1 VIKDGKIFV
10 KRCSVLWLT
19 LAAMCL
25 TPGFSYA
32 AKMALLLQ
40 QSPADGGSIEPG
52 TGVHQL
58 ECNSQITLRAVPQQ
72 GYQFV
77 TWLGDVDEPTSPVT
91 EAYMDSPK
99 IVIAVFER
107 SQYES
112 IEAADI
118 LFSRPG
124 GGLRGSAADIGSGGG
139 GGGVTGRQ
147 WHSEPLRRIL
157 RPEEEPDELPVPDEA
172 ENDDFPVPEVPEP
185 ATLTLFALAGILIR
199 MQSRKRRL

>member
-1 VIKDGKIFV
+1 VTKDGKIFV
-10 KRCSVLWLT
+10 KKCLVLWLT

-32 AKMALLLQ
+32 TKMALLLQ

-52 TGVHQL
+52 IGVHRL

-77 TWLGDVDEPTSPVT
+77 TWLGDVDEPASPVT
-91 EAYMDSPK
+91 ETYMDSPK

-107 SQYES
+107 SQFES

-118 LFSRPG
+118 LFGRPG
-124 GGLRGSAADIGSGGG
+124 GGLRGSAADISSGSSS
-139 GGGVTGRQ
+139 GRIGRAKR
-147 WHSEPLRRIL
+147 SEPRRRIY
-157 RPEEEPDELPVPDEA
+157 RPEEEEPDEFPVPE
-172 ENDDFPVPEVPEP
+172 EGESDDFPVPEVPEP
-185 ATLTLFALAGILIR
+185 TTLTLFALAGLLIR
-199 MQSRKRRL
+199 IRSRKWR